1 MKPFLETDRYLAL
14 QKEFDRLFGIRE
26 FDLAL
31 GIWRTIERER
41 KEYIEHC
48 HKFSIYHSRCL

>member
-1 MKPFLETDRYLAL
+1 MKPFLETDRGRAL

-41 KEYIEHC
+41 KEYIEHYD
-48 HKFSIYHSRCL
+48 KFGIYCNRMI

>member
-41 KEYIEHC
+41 KEYIDH
-48 HKFSIYHSRCL
+48 HKK

>member
-1 MKPFLETDRYLAL
+1 MHPFLETDRYLAL

-31 GIWRTIERER
+31 GIWRTIEREG
-41 KEYIEHC
+41 KEYIEHQD
-48 HKFSIYHSRCL
+48 KFSIYHSRCL

>member
-1 MKPFLETDRYLAL
+1 MKPFLETDRGRAL

-48 HKFSIYHSRCL
+48 HKFSIYH

>member
-1 MKPFLETDRYLAL
+1 MKSFLETDRYLAL

-41 KEYIEHC
+41 KEYIEH
-48 HKFSIYHSRCL
+48 HKK